1 LTQLSIIHYQLSI
14 IYVQEQETINQPD
27 FSEISHG
34 RILALDLGTKRVG
47 IAVCDEMQITVRPV
61 GVIPRRSWKELLR
74 KISAFIEEF
83 DAVALVLGLPYNFDG
98 SESEM
103 SMEARRLHRNF
114 SLSLAIPVYFQDER
128 LTSIAADRFLRDQR
142 LDEKQIR
149 KQIDSNAAAFIL
161 SDFLAKSQ
169 NRLRE

>member
-1 LTQLSIIHYQLSI
+1 M
-14 IYVQEQETINQPD
+14 QEKETINPSD

-34 RILALDLGTKRVG
+34 RIIALDLGTKRVG
-47 IAVCDEMQITVRPV
+47 VAVCDELQITVRPV

-74 KISAFIEEF
+74 KINALIEEF

-103 SMEARRLHRNF
+103 SIEARRLHRNF
-114 SLSLAIPVYFQDER
+114 SLSLKIPVYFQDER
-128 LTSIAADRFLRDQR
+128 LTSMAADKYLREQR
-142 LDEKQIR
+142 LGEKQIR

-161 SDFLAKSQ
+161 NDFLALKQPSNQ
-169 NRLRE
+169 